1 METVI
6 YVNGLGRHP
15 DSRMLAGVRYFAD
28 EEKWNLVAVPALQTP
43 AHLSKLRKMWS
54 PSGFIVNCGSGSNQ
68 IPLSRFADTPVVF
81 LGRNGKVRDGDRYCI
96 VNDANAT
103 AELAARELI
112 ALHLASYAYVT
123 WTNSMYWSDLRLSSF
138 KAVLELHGACPSVF
152 DATHFT
158 EGEGDLVY
166 ALAEWLKRLEL
177 PAGVFAAN
185 DRMSVAVVHACTLAK
200 LTIPDDI
207 SIVGVDNDEEL
218 CEGSKPSLSS
228 VSLDYF
234 TAGRTAAAKLKGL
247 MAGDM
252 ETQYSSYPP
261 RCVVRREST
270 RRFKRSDKTVSE
282 ALERIRRE
290 ACAGL
295 AAKDVVKMFA
305 CSRRSAEMRFLA
317 ATGHSIMREILDA
330 RLDAAKTLL
339 ASSDLS
345 VEYTA
350 NKCGYKT
357 SAAFCNFFRVETG
370 LTPSAWRDSSGK

>member
-1 METVI
+1 
-6 YVNGLGRHP
+6 
-15 DSRMLAGVRYFAD
+15 
-28 EEKWNLVAVPALQTP
+28 
-43 AHLSKLRKMWS
+43 
-54 PSGFIVNCGSGSNQ
+54 
-68 IPLSRFADTPVVF
+68 
-81 LGRNGKVRDGDRYCI
+81 
-96 VNDANAT
+96 
-103 AELAARELI
+103 
-112 ALHLASYAYVT
+112 
-123 WTNSMYWSDLRLSSF
+123 
-138 KAVLELHGACPSVF
+138 
-152 DATHFT
+152 
-158 EGEGDLVY
+158 
-166 ALAEWLKRLEL
+166 
-177 PAGVFAAN
+177 
-185 DRMSVAVVHACTLAK
+185 
-200 LTIPDDI
+200 
-207 SIVGVDNDEEL
+207 
-218 CEGSKPSLSS
+218 
-228 VSLDYF
+228 
-234 TAGRTAAAKLKGL
+234 

-345 VEYTA
+345 VENTA

>member
-6 YVNGLGRHP
+6 YVNGLGRHT
-15 DSRMLAGVRYFAD
+15 DNRMLAGVRSFAD
-28 EEKWNLVAVPALQTP
+28 GEKWNLVAVPALQS
-43 AHLSKLRKMWS
+43 AARLSKLKSMWD
-54 PSGFIVNCGSGSNQ
+54 PSGFIVNCGAGLNE
-68 IPLSRFADTPVVF
+68 IELSKFTGTPVVF
-81 LGRNGKVRDGDRYCI
+81 LGHNGKVGDNTGHCL
-96 VNDANAT
+96 VNDAIAT

-112 ALHLASYAYVT
+112 ALDLRSYAYVS
-123 WTNSMYWSDLRLSSF
+123 WTKSTYWSNMRLSGFRS
-138 KAVLELHGACPSVF
+138 ALELHGARPGVF
-152 DATHFT
+152 DATRFS
-158 EGEGDLVY
+158 EGDADLVY
-166 ALAEWLKRLEL
+166 ALAKWLKQLEL

-185 DRMSVAVVHACTLAK
+185 DRMAVTVVHACTLAK

-218 CEGSKPSLSS
+218 CEGSKSSLSS

-234 TAGRTAAAKLKGL
+234 TAGRTAAAKLKDL